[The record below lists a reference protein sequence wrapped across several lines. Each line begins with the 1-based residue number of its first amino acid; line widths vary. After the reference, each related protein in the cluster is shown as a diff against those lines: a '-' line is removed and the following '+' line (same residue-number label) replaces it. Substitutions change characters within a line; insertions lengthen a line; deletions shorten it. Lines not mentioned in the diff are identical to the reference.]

1 MQRRTGTLGPCCLIT
16 LVGLL
21 AGCTALPPA
30 RQVSPW
36 PPVARLA
43 PPVTEATAQ
52 EAGAI
57 RQTAF
62 AAPTPPETTLPA
74 PTPLDQAG
82 ANTVA
87 AQAPF
92 GGDELSVDALVRE
105 VLGRNPTLAQMAAAW
120 QAAQARYPQVTSLDD
135 PMFGTTL
142 APAGIGTIEDK
153 NRGYRLDLSQKLPWC
168 GKLALKG
175 ENAKA
180 QARAAHND
188 VDDMRLQLIES
199 AKTAFY
205 DYYLVY
211 RALEVNAENLRLLR
225 EFRQNAESRYK
236 TGLVPQQD
244 ILQAD
249 VEIGRQE
256 KRNFMLERV
265 RQVAIGRI
273 NTLLNLPPEL
283 PVPPPPRQIAVED
296 GLPEAA
302 PLRESALARRPDLRA
317 LANRIAADEA
327 SLALA
332 YKDYYPDFNVVAAY
346 DTFWVEKQLRPQ
358 IGVQMNLPIRLAR
371 RDGAI
376 WEARARIAERRA
388 ELARQVNQVNY
399 EFNQAYA
406 EVNESRQ
413 TVRLYEKKV
422 VPAAELN
429 VKSAQSAYLT
439 GKIPFLTLLQA
450 ERDVIGLRDE
460 YYEFVAD
467 YYRRLATLER
477 VAGGSLLPG
486 SDGVMPGQHAPVAGA
501 PCAARSIP

>member
-1 MQRRTGTLGPCCLIT
+1 MQRRPRMLVPRSLIA
-16 LVGLL
+16 LFGLL
-21 AGCTALPPA
+21 AGCTSVPPA
-30 RQVSPW
+30 RQAPQG
-36 PPVARLA
+36 PVARLA
-43 PPVTEATAQ
+43 PPVTDPAARGP
-52 EAGAI
+52 AAI
-57 RQTAF
+57 RQ
-62 AAPTPPETTLPA
+62 AASGAPASLEIFLPA
-74 PTPLDQAG
+74 PTPLSRAG
-82 ANTVA
+82 TISDA
-87 AQAPF
+87 AQAPL

-105 VLGRNPTLAQMAAAW
+105 VLGRNPTLAQMVAAW
-120 QAAQARYPQVTSLDD
+120 KAAQARYPQVTSLDD
-135 PMFGTTL
+135 PMLGTTL
-142 APAGIGTIEDK
+142 APAGIGTIQDK
-153 NRGYRLDLSQKLPWC
+153 NRGYRLDLSQKLPWS

-180 QARAAHND
+180 QARAAGND
-188 VDDMRLQLIES
+188 VDDVRLQLIES

-225 EFRQNAESRYK
+225 EFRQNAASRYK

-256 KRNFMLERV
+256 KRNFTLERV
-265 RQVAIGRI
+265 RQVAVGRI
-273 NTLLNLPPEL
+273 NTLLNLPPESPL
-283 PVPPPPRQIAVED
+283 PPPPRKVAVED
-296 GLPEAA
+296 GLPDATA
-302 PLRESALARRPDLRA
+302 LRESALARRPDLRA

-327 SLALA
+327 ALALA
-332 YKDYYPDFNVVAAY
+332 YKEYYPDFNVMAAY
-346 DTFWVEKQLRPQ
+346 DTFWTEKQLRPQ
-358 IGVQMNLPIRLAR
+358 IGVQMNVPLRLAR
-371 RDGAI
+371 RDAAVL
-376 WEARARIAERRA
+376 EAKARIAERRA

-406 EVNESRQ
+406 SVNESRQ

-477 VAGGSLLPG
+477 VAGGSLMPG
-486 SDGVMPGQHAPVAGA
+486 PDTALPGQHAALLGA
-501 PCAARSIP
+501 PCAAPPAP